1 MNYNM
6 NCRTNFRMS
15 YGRNILV
22 NYDAAGTEA
31 EEQAVKLCAVT
42 SFRLNGY
49 IPGVEQLCRMTGISS
64 RPFVL
69 QCLTRL
75 KESGS
80 LRNPGRDLSAA
91 V

>member
-1 MNYNM
+1 MNHNM
-6 NCRTNFRMS
+6 NCRMNFRKN
-15 YGRNILV
+15 YGMNFSV

-42 SFRLNGY
+42 WFRMNGY
-49 IPGVEQLCRMTGISS
+49 MPGVERLCRMTGIPS

-75 KESGS
+75 KESGT
-80 LRNPGRDLSAA
+80 LRDPGRDLSAA